1 MPPDTALR
9 LLEKAKTELAEKRQA
24 YKTAIALLHQLR
36 LNIKIKERVVVI
48 LEQEYRDNFKI
59 KKLLE
64 LLYFK
69 VLSL

>member
-9 LLEKAKTELAEKRQA
+9 LLEKAKTELAEKKQA

-48 LEQEYRDNFKI
+48 LEQNYKEALDDDLFA
-59 KKLLE
+59 E
-64 LLYFK
+64 
-69 VLSL
+69 

>member
-48 LEQEYRDNFKI
+48 LEQEYKEALDDDLFA
-59 KKLLE
+59 E
-64 LLYFK
+64 
-69 VLSL
+69 

>member
-48 LEQEYRDNFKI
+48 LEQNYKETLDGVYD
-59 KKLLE
+59 LLAE
-64 LLYFK
+64 
-69 VLSL
+69 